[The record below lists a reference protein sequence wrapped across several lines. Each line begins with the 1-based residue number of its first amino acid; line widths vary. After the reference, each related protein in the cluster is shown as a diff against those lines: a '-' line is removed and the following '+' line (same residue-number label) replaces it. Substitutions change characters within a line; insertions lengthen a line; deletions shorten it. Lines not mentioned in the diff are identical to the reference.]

1 MQNRRIQGGNVMQ
14 TLSRCLLVMGT
25 SLALGASVASAQ
37 MPVQFGLG
45 GGVTVPSG
53 STSNGLKTG
62 WHGMALVQF
71 KPATSPVGF
80 QIDGAYQ
87 QLGFDGGG
95 GKEQVI
101 DGTGNIVYA
110 FQVSPETKFRP
121 YLIGGVGAYNIK
133 DKFDV
138 GGSQSD
144 TKFGL
149 NAGAG
154 FNIQASGVGLF
165 LEGRFHNVFVQ
176 GSDRHYI
183 PITAGVRFG
192 GT

>member
-1 MQNRRIQGGNVMQ
+1 MQA
-14 TLSRCLLVMGT
+14 LSRCLLVMGT
-25 SLALGASVASAQ
+25 SLTLGTSVATAQ
-37 MPVQFGLG
+37 LPVQFGLG

-62 WHGMALVQF
+62 WHGMALIQF
-71 KPATSPVGF
+71 KPAASPVGF

-87 QLGFDGGG
+87 QLGFEGGG
-95 GKEQVI
+95 GKEQVL
-101 DGTGNIVYA
+101 DGTGNIVYS
-110 FQVSPETKFRP
+110 FQVSPETRFRP
-121 YLIGGVGAYNIK
+121 YLIGGVGVYNLK
-133 DKFDV
+133 LKPDV
-138 GGSQSD
+138 GPSPSD

-154 FNIQASGVGLF
+154 FNVQASGVGLF
-165 LEGRFHNVFVQ
+165 LEGRFHNVFVD
-176 GSDRHYI
+176 GSDLHFI